1 MLSLKFF
8 LTLAL
13 MQFLAAAAP
22 IAEPQGGFTLV
33 PVVGGGSG
41 ILNTP
46 TGGPASIYTEIQSL
60 PIEVESEMEFV
71 G

>member
-8 LTLAL
+8 FALAVP
-13 MQFLAAAAP
+13 QFLAAAAP
-22 IAEPQGGFTLV
+22 IADPQGGFTLA

-41 ILNTP
+41 LLNTP
-46 TGGPASIYTEIQSL
+46 TGGPASIYTEIQS
-60 PIEVESEMEFV
+60 PPTEGGSVKEFR

>member
-8 LTLAL
+8 LALAAP
-13 MQFLAAAAP
+13 QFLAAAAP
-22 IAEPQGGFTLV
+22 IADPQGGFTLA

-41 ILNTP
+41 LLNTP
-46 TGGPASIYTEIQSL
+46 TGGPASIYTEIQS
-60 PIEVESEMEFV
+60 PPSEVGSEKKFR